1 MNRILIVD
9 DDKAV
14 LFAFQ
19 KLCAA
24 KCVATDTA
32 DTLESALELIA
43 REKYDV
49 VISDLNL
56 TGASGKQGFE
66 IVQAA
71 KRQNPL
77 IRSYIW
83 TAYADKIL
91 LDKVA
96 EIGID
101 GYLTKP
107 VTFTMLLSIITGNHT
122 PCLSTSA

>member
-1 MNRILIVD
+1 MIRNLIVD
-9 DDKAV
+9 DDNAV
-14 LFAFQ
+14 LFAFK

-24 KCVATDTA
+24 NGIATDTA

-56 TGASGKQGFE
+56 TGACGQQGFE

-71 KRQNPL
+71 KRNNPQ
-77 IRSYIW
+77 IRTYIW
-83 TAYADKIL
+83 TAYVDKIL
-91 LDKVA
+91 RDKVT

-107 VTFTMLLSIITGNHT
+107 VTFTMLLSIITGNSK
-122 PCLSTSA
+122 PNQSTGT

>member
-1 MNRILIVD
+1 MDRILIVD

-19 KLCAA
+19 KLCSA
-24 KCVATDTA
+24 KGVATDTA
-32 DTLESALELIA
+32 DTLEGAMELIA

-56 TGASGKQGFE
+56 TGACGRQGFE

-71 KRQNPL
+71 KQRNPL
-77 IRSYIW
+77 VRSYIW

-101 GYLTKP
+101 GYLIKP
-107 VTFTMLLSIITGNHT
+107 VTFTMLLSIITGT
-122 PCLSTSA
+122 TAPCLSTST